1 MEKSNRR
8 HHGPNYLLLDAEING
23 EDDFGVIELN
33 YSGVSNFIFSK
44 GFNANI
50 GFYKVSKEDLN
61 DEKYNSKLF
70 ARDIYLDIANARI
83 DRTKKLK
90 THLKRNSHL
99 EQIFHEQII
108 PRIKKMVDDK
118 KTSSTFKIKTIPKR
132 KQKPKIKYGARFA
145 SNGLVNKKNH
155 NDYQE

>member
-1 MEKSNRR
+1 MVFIHYWLYAKIIEYIFFHKENVGTNRI
-8 HHGPNYLLLDAEING
+8 LQ
-23 EDDFGVIELN
+23 
-33 YSGVSNFIFSK
+33 
-44 GFNANI
+44 
-50 GFYKVSKEDLN
+50 
-61 DEKYNSKLF
+61 KYNSKLF

-155 NDYQE
+155 NYY